1 MLGGAFVGQ
10 DHNLHI
16 HAKRLFE
23 ILKQNDCFDVFELQK
38 LLGTNYKNSYD
49 LGRFTINRSLKWIHD
64 NLGFDIS
71 YRFVKVGKINK
82 YIQFYLPDNF
92 NKPFDNDLDPITL
105 FNRLGI
111 DIDD

>member
-1 MLGGAFVGQ
+1 MGQ
-10 DHNLHI
+10 DHNSHTY
-16 HAKRLFE
+16 AKRLFE
-23 ILKQNDCFDVFELQK
+23 ILKQNNCFDVFELQK

-49 LGRFTINRSLKWIHD
+49 LGRFTINRSVKWIRD

-71 YRFVKVGKINK
+71 YRFVKIGREIK

-92 NKPFDNDLDPITL
+92 NKFSFSDDDLNPVTL